1 MPRYPVESVRRHGR
15 GHGGTPSVMVTLGAP
30 QGGSSRYMVFEE
42 SAQGPRAVT
51 EIRRAGTLQSIHIP
65 MDYPPAGPALTVIE
79 RGQQLREAI
88 HAHGDDAAQT
98 FAAAQ
103 DFVDAVER
111 FIAQV
116 YAR

>member
-1 MPRYPVESVRRHGR
+1 MPRYPVEHVRLHGS
-15 GHGGTPSVMVTLGAP
+15 GQGDTPSVMVTLGAP

-51 EIRRAGTLQSIHIP
+51 EIMRQGTLQYIHIP

-111 FIAQV
+111 FIAQI
-116 YAR
+116 YAP